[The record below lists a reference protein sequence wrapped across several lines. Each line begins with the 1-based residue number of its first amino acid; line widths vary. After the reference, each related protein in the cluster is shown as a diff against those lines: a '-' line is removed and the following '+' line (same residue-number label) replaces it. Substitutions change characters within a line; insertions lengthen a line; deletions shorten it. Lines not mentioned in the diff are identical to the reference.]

1 MRWNMHVACGAV
13 AAVLSR
19 LTPVPLAAQEPITV
33 APKLAATEFLDAAT
47 ASDWAT
53 VIRLTDGQSL
63 WEYVTLQRDQFRTRI
78 STRPDYPTV
87 ASYLKSDSTMPR
99 VVAEWFVTQNRRAVR
114 DTSFSMLSFMFAD
127 ITRQPQLDSLSDEEF
142 YARQLKAKQFS
153 YQVDLALRRS
163 GCKGPFPPTPNP
175 KRRVR
180 GVAMLSETEAVALYQ
195 EQDGFSGTPTF
206 GGEYAQLKLRRT
218 GSGWR
223 ALASDE
229 VLGRNSGSIIGT
241 DGACPRV
248 PPPPR

>member
-1 MRWNMHVACGAV
+1 MRWNTHVACGAV
-13 AAVLSR
+13 VAVLSR

-33 APKLAATEFLDAAT
+33 APKLAATAFLDAAT
-47 ASDWAT
+47 ANDWAT

-99 VVAEWFVTQNRRAVR
+99 VVAEWFVTQNRRAAL
-114 DTSFSMLSFMFAD
+114 DMSFSMLSFMFAD
-127 ITRQPQLDSLSDEEF
+127 IARQSQLDSLSDEEF
-142 YARQLKAKQFS
+142 YARQLRAKQVS
-153 YQVDLALRRS
+153 YQVDFALRRS

-180 GVAMLSETEAVALYQ
+180 GVAMLSETEAVALY
-195 EQDGFSGTPTF
+195 EEPDGMSGTRMS
-206 GGEYAQLKLRRT
+206 GGYSQLKLRRT

-223 ALASDE
+223 ALASEE
-229 VLGRNSGSIIGT
+229 VLGMNAGAIIGT
-241 DGACPRV
+241 DGGCPRAS
-248 PPPPR
+248 PPR